1 MEKNPTHFC
10 LFRISYS
17 LNTTD
22 NKRKYQHRN
31 ESLDRNLWIFEG
43 SQHLHPFI
51 LSFPFA
57 LPIPQAIVD
66 TGKTMKALLKHVETF
81 EPKMVKVAGW
91 AGHSIVCVFFS
102 SSVEMPQLWP
112 SAVHADYLVSV
123 GGSRGLRK
131 ITESVIN
138 IFPLRRLMVTVIS
151 FSCTWD
157 SVGVVPRSVQCYCV
171 MFGSCCVSLLLV

>member
-81 EPKMVKVAGW
+81 EPKMVKVAG
-91 AGHSIVCVFFS
+91 
-102 SSVEMPQLWP
+102 
-112 SAVHADYLVSV
+112 
-123 GGSRGLRK
+123 
-131 ITESVIN
+131 
-138 IFPLRRLMVTVIS
+138 
-151 FSCTWD
+151 
-157 SVGVVPRSVQCYCV
+157 
-171 MFGSCCVSLLLV
+171 